1 MMLKVLIFLS
11 YKDIQDFPKNI
22 AATKRRLIEGII
34 KDVLDKPYQSAYQGE
49 SLQMLSAVVFLMIPL
64 KR

>member
-49 SLQMLSAVVFLMIPL
+49 
-64 KR
+64 